1 MLVPYCPQTC
11 VQRNAA
17 SHPPCKQP
25 KVRRLAGFV
34 LLVGASMKQVDGFS
48 APAGALADW
57 GPQTKAPHAGVALPA
72 DIDKTARAHPHQPK
86 QEQHRRAG
94 KLWLAADCSAL
105 QSTSTLP
112 KSRVRWLLKCSSYES
127 WLQDKRSPARSSL
140 QIATKLCRW
149 YGR

>member
-86 QEQHRRAG
+86 QQQQRW
-94 KLWLAADCSAL
+94 LWLVRPEVTETTITRQQL
-105 QSTSTLP
+105 QRQQT
-112 KSRVRWLLKCSSYES
+112 
-127 WLQDKRSPARSSL
+127 Q
-140 QIATKLCRW
+140 
-149 YGR
+149 GRYV